1 MVRRESWR
9 SDDLRRNIRHPSAF
23 PVDCRREPS
32 GPVAHHQ
39 LRDIGHGGLGL
50 VSQEP
55 LAPGEIYDFYFPG
68 MDYPQAVRGEVV
80 WVQPAAPDQAQA
92 AYVGGVRFI
101 EESPYTHARLVVDL
115 CHVEYYRRDQRQ
127 RHGRQLDYPQAIHEW
142 KERASR
148 ATLH

>member
-9 SDDLRRNIRHPSAF
+9 SDDLRRNIRHPSSF

-32 GPVAHHQ
+32 GTVAHHH

-50 VSQEP
+50 VSDQP
-55 LAPGEIYDFYFPG
+55 LAPGEVYDFQFPG
-68 MDYPQAVRGEVV
+68 LDYTESVRGEVV
-80 WVQPAAPDQAQA
+80 WVQPTSEQAQGS
-92 AYVGGVRFI
+92 YVGGVRFI
-101 EESPYTHARLVVDL
+101 EESPYSHARLVVDL

-127 RHGRQLDYPQAIHEW
+127 RHGRQLDYSQALREW
-142 KERASR
+142 KERASH